1 MSRLSPFIRDNC
13 EKIYDNGL
21 CFIAKWG
28 ARARYIKIKLVMA
41 PHSPHYRRCL
51 TSMNSENNKQE
62 LTVWQ
67 LTQRVLAK
75 IYQAVCYLIILD
87 KKVFLLAVFS
97 KFSMKALNSIAMIL
111 PIKIMLFLAPGQTVP
126 DFLQSW
132 FKSHGQFVLFLCFL
146 TVLFL
151 ILSKLFEQIV
161 EVTIRRKVR
170 KIVTQNEGLS
180 KKQKKQVREIVNKCI
195 IAVSAAL
202 FVLCFMLILSW
213 LYPALLLVFWACIA
227 IIFIALHI
235 TNNRLVL
242 NQVKE
247 NSAKFFNMIA
257 ELSFFI
263 VFFYIVYEAMIIE
276 AGHGFIVMIL
286 SLIIMRQCSSS
297 LSQFF
302 NSLADVY
309 KQKNILLTR

>member
-1 MSRLSPFIRDNC
+1 MDPLSPHC
-13 EKIYDNGL
+13 
-21 CFIAKWG
+21 
-28 ARARYIKIKLVMA
+28 
-41 PHSPHYRRCL
+41 RRRH
-51 TSMNSENNKQE
+51 TSMNSENDKQE

-67 LTQRVLAK
+67 LTQRVLVR

-87 KKVFLLAVFS
+87 KKAYFLAVFS
-97 KFSMKALNSIAMIL
+97 KFSMNALNSIAMIL
-111 PIKIMLFLAPGQTVP
+111 PIKIMLFLAPGQKVP

-151 ILSKLFEQIV
+151 ILSKVFEQIV

-180 KKQKKQVREIVNKCI
+180 KKQKKQVRQIVNKCI

-202 FVLCFMLILSW
+202 FVICFMLILGW
-213 LYPALLLVFWACIA
+213 LYPALVLVYLTCIA
-227 IIFIALHI
+227 IIFVALHI
-235 TNNRLVL
+235 INNSRLFKH
-242 NQVKE
+242 VKG
-247 NSAKFFNMIA
+247 NPTKYFNLVG
-257 ELSFFI
+257 ELIFFI

-276 AGHGFIVMIL
+276 AGHSFIVMIL

-297 LSQFF
+297 LSQFS
-302 NSLADVY
+302 NSMADVY